1 MPVIFVALAGIAAF
15 IGAATVVA
23 LWSQI
28 LGWTRETLI
37 PWLEQKWPALAKLAE
52 KALIMADRVAA
63 PLLRAAKQAWAQLRE
78 RLLKV
83 LVTLRESTGNV
94 WIKTTVTWL
103 LVNLEAGKKEE
114 VWKRT
119 EESKVNWESLP
130 DDIRRAALERRQK
143 RCETDLTKEQD
154 AALAPKPRVEAL
166 LEMAQ
171 S

>member
-1 MPVIFVALAGIAAF
+1 MIIEVLASLVVF

-28 LGWTRETLI
+28 LGWAREALI

-52 KALIMADRVAA
+52 KALIVADRVAV
-63 PLLRAAKQAWAQLRE
+63 PLLRAAKQAWALLRE

-83 LVTLRESTGNV
+83 LVTLRESTGDV

-103 LVNLEAGKKEE
+103 LVNLGAGKKDE

-130 DDIRRAALERRQK
+130 DDIRRAAIERRQK
-143 RCETDLTKEQD
+143 WCETNVTEKQ
-154 AALAPKPRVEAL
+154 EAL
-166 LEMAQ
+166 LEMAH